1 MESIKHPF
9 IALFPPFVVGILFAV
24 SFNFSIPYLH
34 FILFFLLI
42 VFAFSEKKIFTK
54 KETSF
59 SWVIFPF
66 VFLLGIFIV
75 DFHKVTPPEII
86 NSNSNIYEGVIVDQ
100 PKIKD
105 KTVQIILKTEAVSD
119 SIDWQKFNTKAVVYI
134 QKDSLAE
141 LLQYGDRLV
150 FTGYLNEITN
160 AGNPNEFDYKSY
172 MANQGIFFT
181 AYAQSDKYIVLEHDQ
196 GKYLK
201 RTALNWRNKLLII
214 YQNFNIYGQS
224 YGVLSALTLG
234 YRDEVDPE
242 TRQMFADT
250 GAMHILA
257 VSGLHVGIIFMIL
270 NSLLAFMSKNKWAI
284 LLKSIIIILSLWIF
298 AFIAGLS
305 PSVTRSA
312 LMFSMFVIGK
322 LLRRSTSIY
331 NIIFASAFILLMINP
346 LDVFAVGF
354 QLSYA
359 AVLSIVFFQPY
370 IYKLFVFERN
380 IPDKIWA
387 LLSVSIAAQMGTMP
401 IGFFYFHQ
409 FPNYF
414 FLTNVLVI
422 PLASIILYLAVLL
435 LAINWIPLLS
445 GGVAFLLKVVLKLLL
460 VGVGGINSLPFAAT
474 KNIYI
479 TGVQTIVLY
488 VVIISFAL
496 FWIYNK
502 KQLLYAFLTSLL
514 VFFVLDLRLNI
525 ENETSS
531 EVLFLNTRN
540 SFTMNVI
547 SPENTVIAD
556 DAAFGKSNYLDYS
569 CKPYWVSK
577 RNTSFS
583 LSNIDS
589 LQTNDTISKNIF
601 VDGEFMQIGNVKML
615 IVRNSEMFEKLSD
628 QKIYVNYVILSQNVY
643 LTMQEVIEL
652 VDFNKV
658 IFDATNKYYRIQNW
672 AEQCDSLAIPYHD
685 VTKMGAYAF
694 DFITGEELE
703 L

>member
-1 MESIKHPF
+1 METVKHPF

-24 SFNFSIPYLH
+24 IFNFYIPYLH
-34 FILFFLLI
+34 FILLFLLI
-42 VFAFSEKKIFTK
+42 VFVFSENKLFVKNTI
-54 KETSF
+54 SF
-59 SWVIFPF
+59 SWLIFPF
-66 VFLLGIFIV
+66 IFLLGVFIV
-75 DFHKVTPPEII
+75 DYHKVNPPQII
-86 NSNSNIYEGVIVDQ
+86 NSNSNVYEGVIVEQ

-105 KTVQIILKTEAVSD
+105 KTVQTIIQIEAVND
-119 SIDWQKFNTKAVVYI
+119 SVNWTEFNTKIVVYI
-134 QKDSLAE
+134 QKDSITE

-150 FTGYLNEITN
+150 FLGYLNEITN
-160 AGNPNEFDYKSY
+160 AGNPKEFNYKSY
-172 MANQGIFFT
+172 MANQGVFY
-181 AYAQSDKYIVLEHDQ
+181 ASYAQTDKYIVLETNQ
-196 GKYLK
+196 GRFLK
-201 RTALNWRNKLLII
+201 RTALNWRNKLLLI
-214 YQNFNIYGQS
+214 YQKFNIYGQS

-270 NSLLAFMSKNKWAI
+270 NSLLAFMSKNKFMI
-284 LLKSIIIILSLWIF
+284 LLKSVIIILSLWIF

-331 NIIFASAFILLMINP
+331 NIIFASAFILLIINP

-359 AVLSIVFFQPY
+359 AVLSIVFFQPH

-435 LAINWIPLLS
+435 LAISWIPVLN
-445 GGVAFLLKVVLKLLL
+445 GAIAFLLKIALKFLL

-479 TGVQTIVLY
+479 TGTQTIVLFI
-488 VVIISFAL
+488 VIISFSL
-496 FWIYNK
+496 FWIYNH
-502 KQLLYAFLTSLL
+502 KQLLYSFLVSLL
-514 VFFVLDLRLNI
+514 VFFMLDLQLNI
-525 ENETSS
+525 RNQTSS
-531 EVLFLNTRN
+531 EVLLLNTRN
-540 SFTMNVI
+540 SFTMNI
-547 SPENTVIAD
+547 LSGKNTVIAD
-556 DAAFGKSNYLDYS
+556 DAAFGKSNFLDYS
-569 CKPYWVSK
+569 CKPYWTSK
-577 RNTSFS
+577 RNTSYC

-589 LQTNDTISKNIF
+589 LQINDTISKNLF
-601 VDGEFMQIGNVKML
+601 VDKVFMQIGNIKML
-615 IVRNSEMFEKLSD
+615 IVRDNDMFEKLSD
-628 QKIYVNYVILSQNVY
+628 KKISVDYVVLSQNVY
-643 LTMQEVIEL
+643 LTMQEVLEL
-652 VDFNKV
+652 VDFNKA
-658 IFDATNKYYRIQNW
+658 IFDASNKYYRIKNW
-672 AEQCDSLAIPYHD
+672 TEQCDSLSIPYHD
-685 VTKMGAYAF
+685 VTTMGAFAF
-694 DFITGEELE
+694 DFVSGEEIE
-703 L
+703 F